1 MSKSFWRIKKSS
13 QRSIRVNTFRLEQKN
28 HDWVWFERLCVRGSP
43 VSEKKNDVM
52 RFVAYFFKTLLPVEC
67 NYEIYNKK
75 LLAII
80 RCFEEWRPE
89 LQSMHESIRVRIDHK
104 ALKYFMTIKKL
115 NRKQTKWAEF
125 LVDFNFVISYQVE
138 RIHGKTDSLIRKFG
152 DKFVSKKNDRQKHQ
166 MQIFFISNRLK
177 KQIKI
182 KMNDFEII
190 NVADVTEKT
199 NDSNDRMSVK
209 FDAFEISEKVFVPEN
224 KKFDIIK
231 KIHDQSTAGHLGERR
246 TLQIIQ
252 KFFEWSKMRADVER
266 YVRNCH
272 VCRRSK
278 APKNGYHGELQ
289 PIESEN
295 RPW

>member
-1 MSKSFWRIKKSS
+1 
-13 QRSIRVNTFRLEQKN
+13 
-28 HDWVWFERLCVRGSP
+28 
-43 VSEKKNDVM
+43 
-52 RFVAYFFKTLLPVEC
+52 
-67 NYEIYNKK
+67 
-75 LLAII
+75 
-80 RCFEEWRPE
+80 
-89 LQSMHESIRVRIDHK
+89 
-104 ALKYFMTIKKL
+104 
-115 NRKQTKWAEF
+115 
-125 LVDFNFVISYQVE
+125 
-138 RIHGKTDSLIRKFG
+138 
-152 DKFVSKKNDRQKHQ
+152 
-166 MQIFFISNRLK
+166 
-177 KQIKI
+177 
-182 KMNDFEII
+182 MNDFEII

-278 APKNGYHGELQ
+278 APKNEYHGELQ
-289 PIESEN
+289 SIESKNKLWQNISLNFVIGLSESKGFNAILMIVN
-295 RPW
+295 RFSKMHHYIACTTEKKETEIDETVKMLIDHVWKLHELLKTIIFDQGSQFVSLI